1 MRTKII
7 SCKTLAEYIGYII
20 IREHIFET
28 ARKAY
33 VLTDAHELI

>member
-28 ARKAY
+28 ARKAD
-33 VLTDAHELI
+33 VLTDALELI